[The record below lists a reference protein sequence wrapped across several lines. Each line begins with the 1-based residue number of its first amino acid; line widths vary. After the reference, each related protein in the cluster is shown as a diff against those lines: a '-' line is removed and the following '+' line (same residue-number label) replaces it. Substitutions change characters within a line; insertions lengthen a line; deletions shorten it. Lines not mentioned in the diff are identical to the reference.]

1 MKTKVISLVS
11 LLIGI
16 CVGWYAGYTRPFH
29 EGLRYLRMQ
38 DDAYESGHAMAASLA
53 MDAIQSIDAGESQK
67 AVQFLSL
74 PIESYYSTYSMFAGT
89 NAERLKVTA
98 CIEQLAQTNQIV
110 ATRIKPYTNHL
121 HNLP

>member
-1 MKTKVISLVS
+1 MKTMAISLVS

-29 EGLRYLRMQ
+29 EGLRYLHTQ

-53 MDAIQSIDAGESQK
+53 VDAIQSFDAGESQK
-67 AVQFLSL
+67 AIQFLSL
-74 PIESYYSTYSMFAGT
+74 PIASYYSTYSIFAGT

-98 CIEQLAQTNQIV
+98 RIEQLAQNNQIV
-110 ATRIKPYTNHL
+110 AARIKPYTNYL